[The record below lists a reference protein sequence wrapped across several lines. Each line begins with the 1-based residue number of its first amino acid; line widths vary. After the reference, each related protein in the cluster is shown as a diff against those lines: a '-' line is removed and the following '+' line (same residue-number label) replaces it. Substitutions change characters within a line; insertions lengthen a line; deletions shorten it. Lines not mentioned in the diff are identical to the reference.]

1 MTTFTELPLS
11 AALQQKL
18 AAAQFIT
25 LTPIQ
30 AGAITPALEGK
41 DVIGTAQT
49 GTGKTLAFL
58 IPIVEMLHR
67 EPSRQPSA
75 LVLLPTREL
84 AMQVHEQYEKL
95 RSKSTPK
102 AALVIGGVSEKAQI
116 QGLRAG
122 AGLVIATPGRLQD
135 LMTRKLTD
143 LRQLKMLVLDE
154 ADRMLDMG
162 FLPSIRRILSVLPE
176 RRQAVRFSAPMIE
189 SA

>member
-41 DVIGTAQT
+41 DVIGTSQT
-49 GTGKTLAFL
+49 GSGKTLAFL
-58 IPIVEMLHR
+58 IPIVEMLQR
-67 EPSRQPSA
+67 EEGHHTSA

-84 AMQVHEQYEKL
+84 AMQVHAQYEKL
-95 RSKSTPK
+95 RSKTTPK

-116 QGLRAG
+116 SGLRAG

-135 LMTRKLTD
+135 LMSRKLAD
-143 LRQLKMLVLDE
+143 LRHLK
-154 ADRMLDMG
+154 
-162 FLPSIRRILSVLPE
+162 IL
-176 RRQAVRFSAPMIE
+176 
-189 SA
+189 